1 LDVASIFDAQ
11 TLDEITV
18 LRLLDAATNVDIA
31 RHLDNEYFLSLLRE
45 VQEDSRIDKPTQ
57 LAAKRLSSRIRQWQ
71 RFEDALSNTRG
82 DFDEAS
88 NLLKDV
94 GTEEQSM
101 GIWLES
107 MIIHD
112 DMVTK
117 LAENAVLPVPHSQPP
132 FLLRNTLNAVSHDD
146 FVTFVRAYIGV
157 ASVLA
162 VWAWAD
168 SLGNDSCRE
177 RTLAILHLW
186 QGVDGYCEV
195 RICLDYQG
203 LDLTSFFLQDCQPPA
218 TASSTDASSGMGNR
232 RQGSTQN
239 VWDSC

>member
-1 LDVASIFDAQ
+1 MDVSSIFDSE
-11 TLDEITV
+11 TLDEPTV

-31 RHLDNEYFLSLLRE
+31 RHLNNGYFLGLLRE
-45 VQEDSRIDKPTQ
+45 VQENSRIDKPTQ
-57 LAAKRLSSRIRQWQ
+57 LAAKRLSTRIQQWQ

-82 DFDEAS
+82 DFDDAS
-88 NLLKDV
+88 NFLKDI

-112 DMVTK
+112 DVVAK

-132 FLLRNTLNAVSHDD
+132 FLLRDTLNAISHDD
-146 FVTFVRAYIGV
+146 FVIFVRAYIGV

-168 SLGNDSCRE
+168 SLGNDVCRE

-195 RICLDYQG
+195 SVL
-203 LDLTSFFLQDCQPPA
+203 
-218 TASSTDASSGMGNR
+218 
-232 RQGSTQN
+232 
-239 VWDSC
+239 

>member
-1 LDVASIFDAQ
+1 MDVSSIFDSE
-11 TLDEITV
+11 TLDEPTV

-31 RHLDNEYFLSLLRE
+31 RHLNNGYFLGLLRE
-45 VQEDSRIDKPTQ
+45 VQENSRIDKPTQ
-57 LAAKRLSSRIRQWQ
+57 LAAKRLSTRIRQWQ

-82 DFDEAS
+82 DFDDAS
-88 NLLKDV
+88 SFLKDI

-112 DMVTK
+112 DVVAK

-132 FLLRNTLNAVSHDD
+132 FLLRDTINAISHDD
-146 FVTFVRAYIGV
+146 FVIFVRAYIGV

-168 SLGNDSCRE
+168 SLGNDVCRE
-177 RTLAILHLW
+177 RALAILHLW
-186 QGVDGYCEV
+186 QGVDGYREV
-195 RICLDYQG
+195 SL
-203 LDLTSFFLQDCQPPA
+203 F
-218 TASSTDASSGMGNR
+218 N
-232 RQGSTQN
+232 
-239 VWDSC
+239 